1 MRLQLASRL
10 IVLVLVFGPSATA
23 AAQKTDTPK
32 IIEFLTDD
40 DTAPDGMR
48 LAGLLTALRV
58 SADARDLHWIAA
70 STQSGSLNQTI
81 AIFMYTDMSSVQR
94 AHDVT
99 QAVRQALPERT
110 RPRLHSRIFQRAP
123 DQSFGDGLVPWSKAT
138 TFSLYSVSVAPGGD
152 DVYGEQQ
159 QLAAQLLTKAHV
171 TDEEWLGYTLRYGP
185 DEPTFLFITPLRSI
199 ASLDSTVSH
208 ADVLPP
214 PVDRARSAALRESVL
229 GSSSTL
235 VVVRPE
241 LSSVN
246 R

>member
-1 MRLQLASRL
+1 MRFHVASRL
-10 IVLVLVFGPSATA
+10 LVSVLVCGPSATA

-32 IIEFLTDD
+32 FIELLTDD
-40 DTAPDGMR
+40 DGAPDGTR
-48 LAGLLTALRV
+48 LAGLLTALR
-58 SADARDLHWIAA
+58 ANANARDLHWIAA
-70 STQSGSLNQTI
+70 STMTGTLNQTI
-81 AIFMYTDMSSVQR
+81 AIFTYPNVSSVRQ

-99 QAVRQALPERT
+99 QAVWQALPERA
-110 RPRLHSRIFQRAP
+110 RPRLHSRVFQQAP
-123 DQSFGDGLVPWSKAT
+123 EQSFGDGLVPWSQAT
-138 TFSLYSVSVAPGGD
+138 AFSLYSVSVSSGGYD
-152 DVYGEQQ
+152 EYGEQQ

-185 DEPTFLFITPLRSI
+185 DEPAFMFITPLRSI

-214 PVDRARSAALRESVL
+214 PVDRARDVALRETVV

-235 VVVRPE
+235 IVVRPE
-241 LSSVN
+241 LSSIN